1 MDRIRRTAKAKTRF
15 VPQKRDAMISA
26 ISMFIAGIAAGAI
39 GYVIEETVCF
49 VIARVIDVIK
59 RNDWQKI
66 ENTIEQ
72 INNDLAEVIEQMETT
87 K

>member
-1 MDRIRRTAKAKTRF
+1 
-15 VPQKRDAMISA
+15 MISA

-39 GYVIEETVCF
+39 GYVVEKTACF
-49 VIARVIDVIK
+49 VIARVIDAIK
-59 RNDWQKI
+59 RDDRQKI

-72 INNDLAEVIEQMETT
+72 INNNLAEVIEKIETT